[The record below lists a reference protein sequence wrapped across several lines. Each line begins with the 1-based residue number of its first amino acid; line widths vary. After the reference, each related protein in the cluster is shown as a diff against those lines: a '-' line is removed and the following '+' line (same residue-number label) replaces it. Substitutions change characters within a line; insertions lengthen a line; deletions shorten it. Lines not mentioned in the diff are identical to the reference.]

1 MGTVKKR
8 TCKKHT
14 KGWKITKKMNFFKKR
29 SRCRKDKLRYG
40 WKDENH
46 QIAGG
51 QPAAEMKGIIQKRE
65 NVFFNS
71 ILHSPLKG
79 DVLFKFVVIC
89 QTYPVSVLAL
99 DITWLDDWMCF
110 KICHPG
116 FMLISLLAMSS
127 QQEHSSECQRNLSV
141 SLPSKMWQKKIPVLK
156 LVLQC
161 LPCRGSVETLLCAC
175 PLREMRDVTGS

>member
-1 MGTVKKR
+1 MQEGQTTEEGK
-8 TCKKHT
+8 CL
-14 KGWKITKKMNFFKKR
+14 FK
-29 SRCRKDKLRYG
+29 
-40 WKDENH
+40 
-46 QIAGG
+46 
-51 QPAAEMKGIIQKRE
+51 
-65 NVFFNS
+65 S

-116 FMLISLLAMSS
+116 YMLIYLLAMSS
-127 QQEHSSECQRNLSV
+127 QQEHSSECQRKLPV
-141 SLPSKMWQKKIPVLK
+141 PLPSKIWQKKIPVLK

-161 LPCRGSVETLLCAC
+161 LPFRGSVETLLCAC
-175 PLREMRDVTGS
+175 PLREMRDITGS